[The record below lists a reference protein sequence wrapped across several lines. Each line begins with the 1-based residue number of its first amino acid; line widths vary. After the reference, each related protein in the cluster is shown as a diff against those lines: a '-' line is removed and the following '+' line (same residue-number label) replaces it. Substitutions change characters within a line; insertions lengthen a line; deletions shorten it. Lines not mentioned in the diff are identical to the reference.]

1 MYNTRDMVLI
11 FPMLNWSIV
20 QFTGTVYDE
29 ASQSSPLINLPRVI
43 TWAPVLHRTDSW
55 RECTDR
61 SVGGPSDFPA
71 GPVPDTPNLCRDKGE
86 VQTNTQSSVSETSK
100 FTILMQY
107 FKLFS
112 FEFVQGNIKFYN
124 NVAPIFL

>member
-20 QFTGTVYDE
+20 QVTGIWWGKPIFP
-29 ASQSSPLINLPRVI
+29 PLINLPRVI

-55 RECTDR
+55 WECTDR

-107 FKLFS
+107 FELFS
-112 FEFVQGNIKFYN
+112 FEFFQGKTKFYN